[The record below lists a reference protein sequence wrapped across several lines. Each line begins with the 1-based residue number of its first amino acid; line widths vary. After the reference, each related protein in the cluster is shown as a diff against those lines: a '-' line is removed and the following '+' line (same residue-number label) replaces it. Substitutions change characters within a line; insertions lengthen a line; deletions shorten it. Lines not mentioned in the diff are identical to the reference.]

1 MRERIPELK
10 AFEGALADI
19 IANGFGPARMKSLLR
34 QYAINDAMFCLKA
47 RWLKKLSV
55 AIQDGPLTAW
65 QEQADQTGLH
75 PGFSA
80 WVSDGMTHLNHHCSV
95 VGPEPP
101 EEKTLDTDPT
111 SKELAVMICAEAEA
125 MLTDA
130 LKCACAVWWKS
141 FDSQVLKPVSERIR
155 DAKKELQS
163 LKERSQSS
171 ECDFKAI
178 SEIKRSIAF
187 LKSDIKV
194 WQNELAINTGQ
205 GKSVRDII
213 ESWRCMEALTW
224 EPWLAG
230 QEMYDQLS
238 SLNAKRPPPR
248 TVREFVQQEGLYHPD
263 INDGVRVNI
272 APLQMAGL
280 LTTDVLAAKDVEK
293 AIADRAAWRDD
304 ERRWCREGKLP
315 KPGWWE

>member
-1 MRERIPELK
+1 ML
-10 AFEGALADI
+10 
-19 IANGFGPARMKSLLR
+19 
-34 QYAINDAMFCLKA
+34 
-47 RWLKKLSV
+47 
-55 AIQDGPLTAW
+55 
-65 QEQADQTGLH
+65 
-75 PGFSA
+75 
-80 WVSDGMTHLNHHCSV
+80 
-95 VGPEPP
+95 
-101 EEKTLDTDPT
+101 
-111 SKELAVMICAEAEA
+111 AEA
-125 MLTDA
+125 M
-130 LKCACAVWWKS
+130 KCACTVWWKS
-141 FDSQVLKPVSERIR
+141 FDSQVLKPVSEKIR

-163 LKERSQSS
+163 LKERSQSL

-178 SEIKRSIAF
+178 SEIKRSIAI

-194 WQNELAINTGQ
+194 WQNELAIKTGQ

-213 ESWRCMEALTW
+213 ESWRCLEALPAPTPRQAGLSACDAQAGLTW

-248 TVREFVQQEGLYHPD
+248 TVREFVQQESLYHPD

-280 LTTDVLAAKDVEK
+280 LTADVLAGKDVEK
-293 AIADRAAWRDD
+293 AIADRASWRDD

-315 KPGWWE
+315 KPGWWA